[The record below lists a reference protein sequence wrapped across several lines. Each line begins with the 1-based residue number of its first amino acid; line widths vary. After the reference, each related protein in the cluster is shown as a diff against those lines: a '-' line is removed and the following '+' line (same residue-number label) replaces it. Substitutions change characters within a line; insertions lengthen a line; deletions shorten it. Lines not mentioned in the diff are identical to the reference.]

1 MFVDELSREQEASK
15 LKASYETILVT
26 SEGKVGLITLNR
38 PNALNALNTLLI
50 SELNRA
56 LDAFEADPAV
66 GCIVITGS
74 EKAFA
79 AGVDIKR
86 CRPRPSLRLMAAIS
100 SPPSTG
106 SDTAGSRSSR
116 RSRVTRSAG
125 AASSP

>member
-15 LKASYETILVT
+15 LKSSYETILVT

-79 AGVDIKR
+79 AGVDIKGDAGQD
-86 CRPRPSLRLMAAIS
+86 LR
-100 SPPSTG
+100 
-106 SDTAGSRSSR
+106 
-116 RSRVTRSAG
+116 
-125 AASSP
+125 